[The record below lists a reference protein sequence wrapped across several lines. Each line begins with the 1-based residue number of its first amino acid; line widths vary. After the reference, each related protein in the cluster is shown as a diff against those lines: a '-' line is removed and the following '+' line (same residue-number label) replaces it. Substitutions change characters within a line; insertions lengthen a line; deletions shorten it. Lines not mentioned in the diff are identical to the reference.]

1 MGIGEDSSGEWE
13 KRVACEKQN
22 RETAMVRRLDF
33 GKKSCRKEKR
43 NLALE
48 DYW

>member
-1 MGIGEDSSGEWE
+1 
-13 KRVACEKQN
+13 
-22 RETAMVRRLDF
+22 MVRRLDF

-48 DYW
+48 EYWWGSKET